1 DVTLHDLDAA
11 NARPQGGQESI
22 DECKQWICWL
32 RSTGIESIDEWC
44 ASTRYL
50 VQLVGLLLCN
60 HIVRFHMLK
69 TVKELL
75 AISMLGNSYPNAG
88 GPLSQSHVMGMLND
102 VNSSDNSPFD
112 MNDFSQQTGPQGQL
126 GANEDFPAFP
136 RFKGVVTG
144 EDIGNADYAMDMHQK
159 EQLYDNA
166 APMMQSQYFSMGRS
180 AGFSLRGIYSSHRTQ
195 QPQQHAPSV
204 SSDGVSF
211 SSINNQ
217 DLFHLH
223 GSDIF
228 PSTHSTYHSQAS
240 GPPGIGLRPLN
251 SSNTVSS
258 MGQYDQILQQYQQHQ
273 KESQFRLQM
282 SAVNQLFQDQGMKA
296 MQTAQST
303 PYPFGLLG
311 LLSVIRMSDPDL
323 TSLALGI
330 DLTTLGLNL
339 NSSENLHKTHLS
351 MENTRVLNF
360 ARDELMHNHL
370 PIKPGGKNM

>member
-1 DVTLHDLDAA
+1 
-11 NARPQGGQESI
+11 
-22 DECKQWICWL
+22 
-32 RSTGIESIDEWC
+32 
-44 ASTRYL
+44 
-50 VQLVGLLLCN
+50 
-60 HIVRFHMLK
+60 
-69 TVKELL
+69 
-75 AISMLGNSYPNAG
+75 
-88 GPLSQSHVMGMLND
+88 
-102 VNSSDNSPFD
+102 
-112 MNDFSQQTGPQGQL
+112 
-126 GANEDFPAFP
+126 
-136 RFKGVVTG
+136 
-144 EDIGNADYAMDMHQK
+144 MDMHQK

-339 NSSENLHKTHLS
+339 NSSENLHKTFGS
-351 MENTRVLNF
+351 
-360 ARDELMHNHL
+360 
-370 PIKPGGKNM
+370 PW